1 MFSLSMNSAARSVSA
16 RFGTR
21 TVAQSTIHKLWLTT
35 GAGMFD
41 KMAFIGTGK
50 MAQAMINPLIKN
62 GHQPADK
69 IAVYDVSTAA
79 MKAMKKKYPAIQTAK
94 TIEEVVTD
102 ADMIVCAVKP
112 QNINQSFFD
121 QFPKNLREDATLVS
135 ILAGTPIR
143 EFEPSGVKK
152 IVRAMPNTPAMIQ
165 QGVTVWCCTPN
176 LTSQERDY
184 VKEMLCTFGKTVC
197 YTILFLLLVYPELS
211 DSLIMSPLSITITI
225 TITHAHHHPI
235 PRFTW
240 TMKNLST

>member
-1 MFSLSMNSAARSVSA
+1 MNSAARSVSA

-21 TVAQSTIHKLWLTT
+21 TVAKPTINKLWLST
-35 GAGMFD
+35 GAGMYD
-41 KMAFIGTGK
+41 KVAFIGTGK

-62 GHQPADK
+62 GHQPEDK

-79 MKAMKKKYPAIQTAK
+79 MKAMKKKFPNIQTAN

-112 QNINQSFFD
+112 QNINASFFE
-121 QFPKNLREDATLVS
+121 QFPKKIREDATMLS
-135 ILAGTPIR
+135 ILAGTPIGD
-143 EFEPSGVKK
+143 FEPSGVKK

-176 LTSQERDY
+176 LNSQEREY

-197 YTILFLLLVYPELS
+197 STILVLLVYYPESS
-211 DSLIMSPLSITITI
+211 DSFMSPLSIT
-225 TITHAHHHPI
+225 HAHHDHRI

-240 TMKNLST
+240 TMKNLWT

>member
-1 MFSLSMNSAARSVSA
+1 MNSAARSVSA

-21 TVAQSTIHKLWLTT
+21 TVAKATINKLWLST

-62 GHQPADK
+62 GHQPEDK

-79 MKAMKKKYPAIQTAK
+79 MKSMKKKFPNIQTAK
-94 TIEEVVTD
+94 TIAEVVTG

-112 QNINQSFFD
+112 QNINASFFE
-121 QFPKNLREDATLVS
+121 QFPKDIREDATMLS

-143 EFEPSGVKK
+143 DFEPSGIKK
-152 IVRAMPNTPAMIQ
+152 IVRSMPNTPAMIQ

-176 LTSQERDY
+176 INSQERDC
-184 VKEMLCTFGKTVC
+184 VKEMLDTFGKTVC
-197 YTILFLLLVYPELS
+197 STILFLLLYPESS
-211 DSLIMSPLSITITI
+211 DSLMSPLSIT
-225 TITHAHHHPI
+225 HAHHDHI
-235 PRFTW
+235 PRFTL
-240 TMKNLST
+240 TMKSSWT